1 MPHHSIGSWRTHIG
15 AASVRD
21 EIDRL
26 RKRAGIV
33 FRKDQEQKQSQATQS
48 VPEVRQQFKP
58 ESEPE
63 DPAIS
68 PVTPSPTLVGESET
82 DKKMAEE
89 DDLNVIVTFFAS
101 NPDEDEIES
110 VVWGRLTSQVLSLY
124 LVCSLLA
131 DSLQAT
137 CKTASSWEEFYNM
150 HYEEVMKRYK
160 NLCAST

>member
-1 MPHHSIGSWRTHIG
+1 MPHHSVGSWRTHLG
-15 AASVRD
+15 ALSIRT

-33 FRKDQEQKQSQATQS
+33 FRKAQEQKQSQATQS
-48 VPEVRQQFKP
+48 VPEVRQQDIS

-63 DPAIS
+63 DAA
-68 PVTPSPTLVGESET
+68 VTPNTLSPTLVGESET

-89 DDLNVIVTFFAS
+89 DDFNVIATFFAS
-101 NPDEDEIES
+101 NLDENEIES

-131 DSLQAT
+131 DYFVGDVQDR
-137 CKTASSWEEFYNM
+137 K
-150 HYEEVMKRYK
+150 
-160 NLCAST
+160 